1 MARNVTAVTL
11 RGCADLYF
19 FQDGVLPSAEWGIG
33 MKRWAFA
40 LATALFGMGAGAVEQ
55 TVQNDSL
62 GNGDTG
68 VLVYGFAANEAA
80 ASWLTSP
87 CTGTLR
93 AVQVFWRS
101 PSGTQAQEIQDS
113 VKVFRAGTFPNP
125 GALAAEIAGPV
136 MTDGV
141 LNEWR
146 YLDEN
151 NTIPLS
157 VSLAANEQFV
167 VSFTF
172 FDPPIT
178 NSSPT
183 VVRDTN
189 GIQSGRNAL
198 LADLG
203 GTFVWFDSATLG
215 LTGDWVIR
223 GVVDCPVGPQT
234 ADLVVGMSANPPAY
248 TPGGTLVYTVT
259 VANSGP
265 SAATATVVDIF
276 PATYTGVSWAC
287 QVTGGATCTAS
298 GNGNIT
304 ENISLPQGGAVT
316 YIVSGTVAPG
326 TTGSLTN
333 TATAVVGSPVT
344 DPVSNNNTATLALD
358 ADNDRIFK
366 GDFEP

>member
-1 MARNVTAVTL
+1 
-11 RGCADLYF
+11 
-19 FQDGVLPSAEWGIG
+19 

-40 LATALFGMGAGAVEQ
+40 LATALFGTGVGAVEQ

-87 CTGTLR
+87 CAGTLR

-101 PSGTQAQEIQDS
+101 PSGTQAQEIHDS
-113 VKVFRAGTFPNP
+113 VTVYRAGTFPNP
-125 GALAAEIAGPV
+125 GAMAAEIAGPV
-136 MTDGV
+136 LSDGV

-151 NTIPLS
+151 NTIPLA
-157 VSLAANEQFV
+157 VSLAANERFV
-167 VSFTF
+167 VSFAF

-198 LADLG
+198 LADIG
-203 GTFVWFDSATLG
+203 GTLMWFDSATLG

-223 GVVDCPVGPQT
+223 GVVDCPAGPQT
-234 ADLVVGMSANPPAY
+234 ADLSVGMTANPQAY
-248 TPGGTLVYTVT
+248 TPGGTLVYSVT
-259 VANSGP
+259 VANTGP

-276 PATYTGVSWAC
+276 PASYTNVSWVC
-287 QVTGGATCTAS
+287 LPTGGATCAAS
-298 GNGNIT
+298 GTGNIT
-304 ENISLPQGGAVT
+304 QNISLPSGGVT
-316 YIVSGTVAPG
+316 TYTVTGTVAPG
-326 TTGSLTN
+326 TTGSLSN

-344 DPVSNNNTATLALD
+344 DPVSGNNTATLALD
-358 ADNDRIFK
+358 ADTDRIFDN
-366 GDFEP
+366 GFEA

>member
-1 MARNVTAVTL
+1 
-11 RGCADLYF
+11 
-19 FQDGVLPSAEWGIG
+19 

-40 LATALFGMGAGAVEQ
+40 LATALFGAGAGAVEQ

-68 VLVYGFAANEAA
+68 VLVYGFASNEAA

-87 CTGTLR
+87 CAGTLR

-101 PSGTQAQEIQDS
+101 PSGTQAQEIHDS
-113 VKVFRAGTFPNP
+113 VTVYRAGTFPNP
-125 GALAAEIAGPV
+125 GAQAAVVDGPV
-136 MTDGV
+136 LTDGV
-141 LNEWR
+141 VNEWR

-151 NTIPLS
+151 NTIPLA

-167 VSFTF
+167 VSFQF
-172 FDPPIT
+172 FTPPLT
-178 NSSPT
+178 NSGPT

-198 LADLG
+198 LANIG
-203 GTFVWFDSATLG
+203 GTFMWFDSATLG

-223 GVVDCPVGPQT
+223 GVVDCPAGPQT
-234 ADLVVGMSANPPAY
+234 ADLVVGMNANPPAY
-248 TPGGTLVYTVT
+248 TPGGPLVYTIT
-259 VANSGP
+259 VANTGP
-265 SAATATVVDIF
+265 SAAAATVVDIF
-276 PATYTGVSWAC
+276 PASYANVSWVC

-304 ENISLPQGGAVT
+304 QNISLPLGGVAT
-316 YIVSGTVAPG
+316 YTVSGTVAPG

-344 DPVSNNNTATLALD
+344 DPVSNNNTATVALQ
-358 ADNDRIFK
+358 ADTDRIF
-366 GDFEP
+366 DDNFET

>member
-11 RGCADLYF
+11 YRCSDLYF
-19 FQDGVLPSAEWGIG
+19 FPDGGLPSAERGIV

-87 CTGTLR
+87 CAGTLR

-101 PSGTQAQEIQDS
+101 PSGTQAQEIHDS
-113 VKVFRAGTFPNP
+113 VTVYRAGTFPNP
-125 GALAAEIAGPV
+125 GAQAAVIGGPV
-136 MTDGV
+136 MNDGV

-151 NTIPLS
+151 NTIPLA
-157 VSLAANEQFV
+157 VALAANEQFV
-167 VSFTF
+167 VSFKF
-172 FDPPIT
+172 FTPPLT
-178 NSSPT
+178 NSGPT

-223 GVVDCPVGPQT
+223 GVIDCPVGPQT
-234 ADLVVGMSANPPAY
+234 ADLVVGMSANPQAY
-248 TPGGTLVYTVT
+248 LPGGTLVYTIT
-259 VANSGP
+259 VANIGP

-276 PATYTGVSWAC
+276 PASYTDVSWVC

-304 ENISLPQGGAVT
+304 QNISLPAAGLVT
-316 YIVSGTVAPG
+316 YTVSGTVAPG

-358 ADNDRIFK
+358 ANTDLIFEA
-366 GDFEP
+366 DFEP

>member
-1 MARNVTAVTL
+1 
-11 RGCADLYF
+11 
-19 FQDGVLPSAEWGIG
+19 

-40 LATALFGMGAGAVEQ
+40 LVTALFGTGAGAVEQ

-87 CTGTLR
+87 CAGTLR

-113 VKVFRAGTFPNP
+113 VTVYRAGTFPNP
-125 GALAAEIAGPV
+125 GAQAAEIVGPV
-136 MTDGV
+136 MVDGV

-151 NTIPLS
+151 NTIPLA
-157 VSLAANEQFV
+157 VSLTANEQFV

-189 GIQSGRNAL
+189 GLQSGRNAL
-198 LADLG
+198 LANIS
-203 GTFVWFDSATLG
+203 GTYTWFDSATLG

-223 GVVDCPVGPQT
+223 GVIDCPATPQT
-234 ADLVVGMSANPPAY
+234 ADLGVGMSANPPTY
-248 TPGGTLVYTVT
+248 TPGAPLTYTITVT
-259 VANSGP
+259 NAGP
-265 SAATATVVDIF
+265 AAATATVVDVF
-276 PATYTGVSWAC
+276 PNAYTGVSWVC
-287 QVTGGATCTAS
+287 QATGGAACTAS

-304 ENISLPQGGAVT
+304 QNISLPVGGVAT
-316 YIVSGTVAPG
+316 YTVSGSVAPG
-326 TTGSLTN
+326 TTGSLSN
-333 TATAVVGSPVT
+333 SATAVVGSPVS
-344 DPVSNNNTATLALD
+344 DPVGSNNTATLALE
-358 ADNDRIFK
+358 ADTDRIFRN
-366 GDFEP
+366 GFEP